1 MSEHGVGVSH
11 LNKNCRLYT
20 SGRSRSRGGGRAR
33 APRYS
38 ASSLMYRL
46 PSLCVE
52 SYS

>member
-1 MSEHGVGVSH
+1 MSEHSVRVSH
-11 LNKNCRLYT
+11 LNKYVHL
-20 SGRSRSRGGGRAR
+20 GRSRSRGGGRAR

>member
-1 MSEHGVGVSH
+1 MYV
-11 LNKNCRLYT
+11 YT
-20 SGRSRSRGGGRAR
+20 SGRSRSRGGGARAR
-33 APRYS
+33 ASNYS